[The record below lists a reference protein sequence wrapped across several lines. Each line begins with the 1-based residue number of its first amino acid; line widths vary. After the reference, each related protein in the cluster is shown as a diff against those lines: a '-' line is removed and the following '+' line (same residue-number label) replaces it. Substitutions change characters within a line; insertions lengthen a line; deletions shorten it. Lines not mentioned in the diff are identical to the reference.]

1 MAPAGAPP
9 LLRNGSLMPDFSVEG
24 IARSYILAVGSHDL
38 NAVGNLL
45 SEDFVA
51 TFAGTTLDKAGWTT
65 ALKRLLPALV
75 RNEIREVFTAQ
86 DRACIVYDFTT
97 NTDAGAV
104 RCIELLT
111 INADKIRE
119 TELVLDRVAFAP
131 VNEALKAQMPPA
143 Q

>member
-1 MAPAGAPP
+1 VP
-9 LLRNGSLMPDFSVEG
+9 NSTVEG
-24 IARSYILAVGSHDL
+24 IARSYIQAVGSHNMDALEELLGEDL
-38 NAVGNLL
+38 
-45 SEDFVA
+45 VA

-65 ALKRLLPALV
+65 ALKRLLPVLV

-86 DRACIVYDFTT
+86 DRACVAYDFI
-97 NTDAGAV
+97 TDTAAGAV

-119 TELVLDRVAFAP
+119 IELVLDRVTFAP
-131 VNEALKAQMPPA
+131 VNEALSARVPPA

>member
-1 MAPAGAPP
+1 
-9 LLRNGSLMPDFSVEG
+9 MPDSSVEG
-24 IARSYILAVGSHDL
+24 IARSYIQAVGSHDL
-38 NAVGNLL
+38 NALENLL
-45 SEDFVA
+45 GEDLVA
-51 TFAGTTLDKAGWTT
+51 TFAGTALDKAGWTT

-86 DRACIVYDFTT
+86 DRACVVYDFI
-97 NTDAGAV
+97 TDTAAGAV

-119 TELVLDRVAFAP
+119 IELVLDRVAFAP
-131 VNEALKAQMPPA
+131 VNEALNARVPPA

>member
-1 MAPAGAPP
+1 
-9 LLRNGSLMPDFSVEG
+9 MPDFSVEG